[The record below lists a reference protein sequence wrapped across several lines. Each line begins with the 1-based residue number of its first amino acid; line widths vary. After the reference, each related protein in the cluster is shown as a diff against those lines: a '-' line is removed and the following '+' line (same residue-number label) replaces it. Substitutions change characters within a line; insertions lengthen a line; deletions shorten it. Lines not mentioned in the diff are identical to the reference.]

1 MSGVSGTSSTGTK
14 HRYYHCFVAKKKKTC
29 DKKRISKTFIG
40 TVVVDY
46 TMQMLNDTKIVNQI
60 VDNCFKLQT
69 KENASLPAMESR
81 LIQTQKEIDNVMNA
95 IKQGII
101 TPSTKS
107 TLEQLEHEKENL
119 EIAITKEQIE
129 RPTLSKEQI
138 KYWICKFRFANADI
152 EEQKKRLIDVFINAI
167 YVYDDKVLVTF
178 NCKDGEICAT
188 FDEINEMLTQKENA
202 DNSNGYQRSP
212 LNKFGDP

>member
-1 MSGVSGTSSTGTK
+1 MSGTSSTGTK